1 MTKKRL
7 DLSVVLFFLFIAVLI
22 SGCAAPATKK
32 LDKFGGIQE
41 KEAEG
46 AESEFV
52 IGVGDTINIEV
63 YRKKTSEFI
72 IGVGDSIAI
81 KVSRKDRSEFILGV
95 GDTISIEV
103 YRKKTSEF
111 IIGVGDSIAI
121 KVSRKDRSEFILGV
135 GDTID
140 IDVYRHDDLKRS
152 VQLDT
157 SGMIML
163 PLIGQVKAA
172 GKTVTELRDEIE
184 QRLSEYLVDPQVTI
198 DVSSRQSLEI
208 EELSKSFTISA
219 QKAGKIIFPPIGEL
233 QADGKTVVELRDEIE
248 QRLSKYF
255 INPQV
260 SIDVSSIENLK
271 IDDLSLETEIDPT
284 GQIVFPLIGEVP
296 ADGKTVVELREEIEQ
311 RLSEYMVNP
320 QVTIDVSSRQSLEI
334 EELSKSFTISAQKA
348 GKIIFPPIG
357 ELQADGKT
365 VVELRD
371 EIEQRLSKYF
381 INPQVDIDV
390 SSIQS
395 LKIDDLSLE
404 SKIDPTGQ
412 IMFPLIGEV
421 PAAGKTIVEL
431 RDEIQQRLSEY
442 FVNPQVTI
450 NVSSILSQKIHV
462 LGEVTSPGSF
472 TMEQKILIWEGILK
486 AGGFTRDANEK
497 KVLLVRSEKGIAK
510 VNVINLDIK
519 EMVKDGKLTQNAYL
533 KNGDILYVPPKRIA
547 SVERFMTRFSNILE
561 PFINLE
567 RGIILAPEAADVL
580 RGKEAEREITISP

>member
-1 MTKKRL
+1 MTKNRL
-7 DLSVVLFFLFIAVLI
+7 DLSVALLFLSIAVLV

-52 IGVGDTINIEV
+52 IGVGDSISIEV
-63 YRKKTSEFI
+63 YRKKTSESI

-95 GDTISIEV
+95 GDTINIEV
-103 YRKKTSEF
+103 YRKKTPEF
-111 IIGVGDSIAI
+111 IIGVGDSITI

-140 IDVYRHDDLKRS
+140 IDVYRHGDLKRS

-157 SGMIML
+157 SGMIIL
-163 PLIGQVKAA
+163 PLIGQVPAA
-172 GKTVTELRDEIE
+172 GKTVAELRDDLQ
-184 QRLSEYLVDPQVTI
+184 QRLSAYL
-198 DVSSRQSLEI
+198 
-208 EELSKSFTISA
+208 
-219 QKAGKIIFPPIGEL
+219 
-233 QADGKTVVELRDEIE
+233 
-248 QRLSKYF
+248 
-255 INPQV
+255 
-260 SIDVSSIENLK
+260 
-271 IDDLSLETEIDPT
+271 
-284 GQIVFPLIGEVP
+284 
-296 ADGKTVVELREEIEQ
+296 
-311 RLSEYMVNP
+311 VNP

-371 EIEQRLSKYF
+371 EIQQRLSKYF
-381 INPQVDIDV
+381 INPQVSIDV

-412 IMFPLIGEV
+412 IMFPVIGEV
-421 PAAGKTIVEL
+421 PAAGKTVAEL

-442 FVNPQVTI
+442 LVNPQVTI
-450 NVSSILSQKIHV
+450 NVSAILSQKIHV
-462 LGEVTSPGSF
+462 IGEVNSPGSF
-472 TMEQKILIWEGILK
+472 IMEQKILVWEGILK

-533 KNGDILYVPPKRIA
+533 NNGDIIYVPPKRIA

-580 RGKEAEREITISP
+580 RGKAAEREITISP